1 MNYKMIDNKTEQES
15 EKHDNLDLILKIKK
29 LEKEIKKIKIK
40 NIKHKISINT
50 LENENEVSNIDL
62 SKKKKTLKLLSI
74 LVKNPKLFFKF
85 LKYTSKNSTT
95 SPRYR
100 WIATRSLPTLPILR

>member
-40 NIKHKISINT
+40 NIKHKIGINT
-50 LENENEVSNIDL
+50 LENENEVSNIDM
-62 SKKKKTLKLLSI
+62 SKKKK
-74 LVKNPKLFFKF
+74 N
-85 LKYTSKNSTT
+85 
-95 SPRYR
+95 
-100 WIATRSLPTLPILR
+100 

>member
-62 SKKKKTLKLLSI
+62 SKKKKNIKTFI
-74 LVKNPKLFFKF
+74 
-85 LKYTSKNSTT
+85 YTS
-95 SPRYR
+95 
-100 WIATRSLPTLPILR
+100 

>member
-62 SKKKKTLKLLSI
+62 SKKKKH
-74 LVKNPKLFFKF
+74 
-85 LKYTSKNSTT
+85 
-95 SPRYR
+95 
-100 WIATRSLPTLPILR
+100 

>member
-29 LEKEIKKIKIK
+29 LEKEIK

-62 SKKKKTLKLLSI
+62 SKKKKH
-74 LVKNPKLFFKF
+74 
-85 LKYTSKNSTT
+85 
-95 SPRYR
+95 
-100 WIATRSLPTLPILR
+100 

>member
-40 NIKHKISINT
+40 NIKHKLSINT

-62 SKKKKTLKLLSI
+62 SKKKNIKTFI
-74 LVKNPKLFFKF
+74 
-85 LKYTSKNSTT
+85 YTS
-95 SPRYR
+95 
-100 WIATRSLPTLPILR
+100 

>member
-62 SKKKKTLKLLSI
+62 SKKKNIKTFI
-74 LVKNPKLFFKF
+74 
-85 LKYTSKNSTT
+85 YTS
-95 SPRYR
+95 
-100 WIATRSLPTLPILR
+100 

>member
-40 NIKHKISINT
+40 NIKHKISINI

-62 SKKKKTLKLLSI
+62 SKKKKH
-74 LVKNPKLFFKF
+74 
-85 LKYTSKNSTT
+85 
-95 SPRYR
+95 
-100 WIATRSLPTLPILR
+100 

>member
-40 NIKHKISINT
+40 NIKHKIGINT

-62 SKKKKTLKLLSI
+62 SKKKKH
-74 LVKNPKLFFKF
+74 
-85 LKYTSKNSTT
+85 
-95 SPRYR
+95 
-100 WIATRSLPTLPILR
+100 

>member
-62 SKKKKTLKLLSI
+62 SKKKKTLK
-74 LVKNPKLFFKF
+74 KNK
-85 LKYTSKNSTT
+85 
-95 SPRYR
+95 
-100 WIATRSLPTLPILR
+100 

>member
-40 NIKHKISINT
+40 NIKNKISINT

-62 SKKKKTLKLLSI
+62 SKKKKH
-74 LVKNPKLFFKF
+74 
-85 LKYTSKNSTT
+85 
-95 SPRYR
+95 
-100 WIATRSLPTLPILR
+100 

>member
-62 SKKKKTLKLLSI
+62 SKRKKNIKTFI
-74 LVKNPKLFFKF
+74 
-85 LKYTSKNSTT
+85 YTS
-95 SPRYR
+95 
-100 WIATRSLPTLPILR
+100 

>member
-40 NIKHKISINT
+40 VTPSSI
-50 LENENEVSNIDL
+50 
-62 SKKKKTLKLLSI
+62 
-74 LVKNPKLFFKF
+74 FK
-85 LKYTSKNSTT
+85 SV
-95 SPRYR
+95 
-100 WIATRSLPTLPILR
+100 I

>member
-40 NIKHKISINT
+40 NIKHKIGINT

-62 SKKKKTLKLLSI
+62 
-74 LVKNPKLFFKF
+74 
-85 LKYTSKNSTT
+85 
-95 SPRYR
+95 
-100 WIATRSLPTLPILR
+100 

>member
-62 SKKKKTLKLLSI
+62 SKKRKTLKKTNYKYYILL
-74 LVKNPKLFFKF
+74 
-85 LKYTSKNSTT
+85 
-95 SPRYR
+95 
-100 WIATRSLPTLPILR
+100 

>member
-62 SKKKKTLKLLSI
+62 SKKKH
-74 LVKNPKLFFKF
+74 
-85 LKYTSKNSTT
+85 
-95 SPRYR
+95 
-100 WIATRSLPTLPILR
+100 

>member
-40 NIKHKISINT
+40 NIKT
-50 LENENEVSNIDL
+50 VM
-62 SKKKKTLKLLSI
+62 
-74 LVKNPKLFFKF
+74 KN
-85 LKYTSKNSTT
+85 LKYPK
-95 SPRYR
+95 
-100 WIATRSLPTLPILR
+100 

>member
-29 LEKEIKKIKIK
+29 LEKKIKIK

-62 SKKKKTLKLLSI
+62 SKKKKH
-74 LVKNPKLFFKF
+74 
-85 LKYTSKNSTT
+85 
-95 SPRYR
+95 
-100 WIATRSLPTLPILR
+100 

>member
-1 MNYKMIDNKTEQES
+1 MIDNKTEQES

-62 SKKKKTLKLLSI
+62 SKKK
-74 LVKNPKLFFKF
+74 N
-85 LKYTSKNSTT
+85 
-95 SPRYR
+95 
-100 WIATRSLPTLPILR
+100 

>member
-40 NIKHKISINT
+40 NIKHKLSINT

-62 SKKKKTLKLLSI
+62 SKKKKH
-74 LVKNPKLFFKF
+74 
-85 LKYTSKNSTT
+85 
-95 SPRYR
+95 
-100 WIATRSLPTLPILR
+100 

>member
-29 LEKEIKKIKIK
+29 LEKEIKKLKIK

-62 SKKKKTLKLLSI
+62 SKKKKH
-74 LVKNPKLFFKF
+74 
-85 LKYTSKNSTT
+85 
-95 SPRYR
+95 
-100 WIATRSLPTLPILR
+100 